1 MVQIDIEYIGG
12 LQCVAKHAP
21 SGVTLKTDPPVDN
34 KGTGR
39 SFSPTDLA
47 ATSLG
52 TCMMSVLAIAAL
64 ERPDIDLRGT
74 KVTVVKEMTKTPPR
88 RIAALRVT
96 FTFPRNYSVEQRKF
110 IEEKARGCPVCRSL
124 HPDVQVPLRF
134 VYPS

>member
-1 MVQIDIEYIGG
+1 MVQIDIEYIGD

-34 KGTGR
+34 KGQGR

-52 TCMMSVLAIAAL
+52 TCMMTVLAIAAL

-74 KVTVVKEMTKTPPR
+74 KARVLKEMTTTAPR
-88 RIAALRVT
+88 KIAALHVT
-96 FTFPRNYSVEQRKF
+96 FTFPRNYTAEQRQF

-124 HPDVQVPLRF
+124 HPDVQVPLKF
-134 VYPS
+134 VYAN

>member
-21 SGVTLKTDPPVDN
+21 SGVTLVTEPPVDN
-34 KGTGR
+34 KGKGR

-47 ATSLG
+47 ATALG

-74 KVTVVKEMTKTPPR
+74 KVRVLKEMTTTPPR

-96 FTFPRNYSVEQRKF
+96 FTFARKFSPEQRAF

-124 HPDVQVPLRF
+124 HPDVEVPLQF
-134 VYPS
+134 VYPP

>member
-1 MVQIDIEYIGG
+1 MVQIDIEYIGD

-21 SGVTLKTDPPVDN
+21 SGVTLVTEPPADN
-34 KGTGR
+34 KGKGR

-64 ERPDIDLRGT
+64 ERPDIDLCGT
-74 KVTVVKEMTKTPPR
+74 KMTVQKEMTKTPPR
-88 RIAALRVT
+88 RIAALHVT
-96 FTFPRNYSVEQRKF
+96 FTLARNFSTEQRAF

-124 HPDVQVPLRF
+124 HPDVEVRLRF
-134 VYPS
+134 VYPT